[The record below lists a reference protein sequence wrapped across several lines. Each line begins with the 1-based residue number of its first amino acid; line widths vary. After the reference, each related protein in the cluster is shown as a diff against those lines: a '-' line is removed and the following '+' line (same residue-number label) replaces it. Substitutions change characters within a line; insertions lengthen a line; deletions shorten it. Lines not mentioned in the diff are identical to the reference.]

1 MVSEYACSATVRP
14 RSVLEWVR
22 VNTSQDCAV
31 ICIQVPTIEIDWPVK
46 YRR

>member
-1 MVSEYACSATVRP
+1 MKP

-22 VNTSQDCAV
+22 VSTSQDCAV
-31 ICIQVPTIEIDWPVK
+31 ICIQVPVRDIDWPVK